1 MQVKKVI
8 YYNMSGNLDYEMQLL
23 KEWEITDL
31 QLLQIEGS
39 DIVNDVND
47 ADALTLEYTT
57 VSESMLKS
65 LKKLKIIALQSIGF
79 NEIDVNAADREGI
92 YVTNAPGFCSYEVA
106 SHVMA
111 LLLNINRKISFYNNE
126 VKNNIWEPFAGSQMQ
141 RLKGKTF
148 GLISFGAIPQTLVP
162 MLKGFGIDI
171 VFFDPAKTD
180 ADAKTHGV
188 KRCKTLDELLS
199 ISDIVS
205 LHTPLFPS
213 TKGMIDEKQFNLM
226 KDNSIFINCSR
237 GELVNEEELIKN
249 LKSKKI
255 AAAGLDVLCN
265 ETDHNSIL
273 INMDN
278 VVITPHV
285 GFLSKES
292 LMDSRRISLE
302 QIVSRLSKNEK
313 PKFSVN
319 RNMQNIREL

>member
-1 MQVKKVI
+1 MQVKKAI

-23 KEWEITDL
+23 KEWDINDL
-31 QLLQIEGS
+31 QLVQIEGS
-39 DIVNDVND
+39 DIINDVKD

-57 VSESMLKS
+57 VTDDMLKS

-79 NEIDVNAADREGI
+79 NEIDVNAADKEGI

-111 LLLNINRKISFYNNE
+111 LLLNINRKISFYNSE
-126 VKNNIWEPFAGSQMQ
+126 VKNHIWDPFAGNQMQ
-141 RLKGKTF
+141 RLKDKIC
-148 GLISFGAIPQTLVP
+148 GLVSFGAIPQTLVP
-162 MLKGFGIDI
+162 MLKGFGIEV

-180 ADAKTHGV
+180 EDAKNLGV

-213 TKGMIDEKQFNLM
+213 TRGMIDEEQFSLM

-237 GELVNEEELIKN
+237 GELVNEEALIKN
-249 LKSKKI
+249 LQNKKI

-265 ETDHNSIL
+265 EADHNSIL

-278 VVITPHV
+278 VVVTPHV
-285 GFLSKES
+285 GFLSEDS
-292 LMDSRRISLE
+292 LKDSRRISLE
-302 QIVSRLSKNEK
+302 QIVSRLSKNKK
-313 PKFSVN
+313 PEFAVN
-319 RNMQNIREL
+319 RNIQNIKEL